1 MVNTDRG
8 GRARA
13 PAARGAV
20 VVVGSINQDQ
30 VLAVGHRPAPG
41 ETVTDAVLAI
51 HAGGK
56 GANQAVAAARR
67 GAAVMMVGRVGRDP
81 AGEAQRS
88 ALAAQGVDVALVAT
102 TAQAAT
108 GSAFVTVTPDGEN
121 AIVVAPGANAALTA
135 ADVEA
140 AGVFISSAAVL
151 VVQLEVPIA
160 AVERAAELAGPATT
174 VVLNAAPISVLPPSL
189 LSRVGVLV
197 LNEHEAAALLD
208 QPAGGVA
215 AASEA
220 AAALLARGPR
230 AVVVT
235 MGPDGAVAAEAGSCI
250 HVPAPAV
257 RVVDT
262 TGAGDAFVGAMA
274 ASLAA
279 GATLVDA
286 VTAGVALGST
296 AVGRPGAQGLLP
308 APDVGGASSRGAGLT
323 ASEAGE
329 S

>member
-1 MVNTDRG
+1 MASIDRT
-8 GRARA
+8 ARVVA
-13 PAARGAV
+13 PAAIGAV
-20 VVVGSINQDQ
+20 VVVGSINQDH
-30 VLAVGHRPAPG
+30 VLAVGHRPEPG
-41 ETVTDAVLAI
+41 ETVSDAVLTI

-56 GANQAVAAARR
+56 GANQAVAAAQC
-67 GAAVMMVGRVGRDP
+67 GAAVVMVGRVGRDA
-81 AGEAQRS
+81 AGAAQLS
-88 ALAAQGVDVALVAT
+88 ALAAQGVNVALVGTA
-102 TAQAAT
+102 AQAAT

-121 AIVVAPGANAALTA
+121 AIVVAPGANATLTVE
-135 ADVEA
+135 DVEA
-140 AGVFISSAAVL
+140 VRASISSAAVL
-151 VVQLEVPIA
+151 MVQLEVPLA
-160 AVERAAELAGPATT
+160 VVERAAELAGPATT
-174 VVLNAAPISVLPPSL
+174 VLLNAAPIKVVPASL
-189 LSRVGVLV
+189 LSRVGILV

-215 AASEA
+215 RATDQ

-235 MGPDGAVAAEAGSCI
+235 MGADGAVAAAAGSCF

-279 GATLVDA
+279 GATLIDA

-296 AVGRPGAQGLLP
+296 VVGRPGAQGLLA
-308 APDVGGASSRGAGLT
+308 APDVGGASSSGAGLT
-323 ASEAGE
+323 ASEACE

>member
-1 MVNTDRG
+1 
-8 GRARA
+8 
-13 PAARGAV
+13 
-20 VVVGSINQDQ
+20 
-30 VLAVGHRPAPG
+30 
-41 ETVTDAVLAI
+41 
-51 HAGGK
+51 
-56 GANQAVAAARR
+56 
-67 GAAVMMVGRVGRDP
+67 
-81 AGEAQRS
+81 
-88 ALAAQGVDVALVAT
+88 VDVALVAT

-174 VVLNAAPISVLPPSL
+174 VLLNAAPISVLPASL

-215 AASEA
+215 GASEE

-296 AVGRPGAQGLLP
+296 VVGRPGAQGLRP
-308 APDVGGASSRGAGLT
+308 APDVGGASSSGAGLT
-323 ASEAGE
+323 ASEACE